1 MADARKLTTS
11 DWLEMAAELAHH
23 LEDEDESLAFYLT
36 FLEATEETN
45 RVALFD
51 RNSLGDDEWRKV
63 VLELVERV
71 EGYEESKWKLLDVDG
86 VTILDEPDAGCPASG
101 FTEKTLMQDINAGF
115 YRVATKEEYE
125 VVNVEKNDEVRTRPA
140 TSTS

>member
-51 RNSLGDDEWRKV
+51 RNSLGDDEWRPMPIPTAT
-63 VLELVERV
+63 L
-71 EGYEESKWKLLDVDG
+71 
-86 VTILDEPDAGCPASG
+86 APAYWQRQ
-101 FTEKTLMQDINAGF
+101 TDDPL
-115 YRVATKEEYE
+115 
-125 VVNVEKNDEVRTRPA
+125 RTRTPA
-140 TSTS
+140 YN

>member
-51 RNSLGDDEWRKV
+51 RNSLEPGSEWRKV

-71 EGYEESKWKLLDVDG
+71 EGYEESKWKLLDEDG
-86 VTILDEPDAGCPASG
+86 VTILDEPDDGALHEQQVAATRGGDALFAEHTEHLHPMAPNNSSDLRSDAG
-101 FTEKTLMQDINAGF
+101 
-115 YRVATKEEYE
+115 AT
-125 VVNVEKNDEVRTRPA
+125 A
-140 TSTS
+140 T

>member
-1 MADARKLTTS
+1 MADSRKLSTS
-11 DWLEMAAELAHH
+11 AWLEMAAELANH
-23 LEDEDESLAFYLT
+23 LEEEDEALAFYLT

-86 VTILDEPDAGCPASG
+86 CGQPSST
-101 FTEKTLMQDINAGF
+101 
-115 YRVATKEEYE
+115 
-125 VVNVEKNDEVRTRPA
+125 PA
-140 TSTS
+140 TRERGCGTRRGCVVGTTSVREPACMLV